1 MTPIEQL
8 KIPINLYSRYIKET
22 YNERIQKIPIDA
34 GSTCPNRDGTKGIGG
49 CTYCSNASFSFNT
62 SKTDLTHQITRGI
75 KYYQSRYKNLK
86 KFYIYFQSYSN
97 TYAPVEE
104 LERLYKDAL
113 SINGVTGLCIGTRP
127 DCIDR
132 EKISLLDKLGKTND
146 ITIEYGIESIHNSTL
161 KKINRCHD
169 YQSFE
174 DAVLMTAGKNIKIC
188 AHIILGLPGESRSEM
203 IESAKVLSNLP
214 LDFLKIHQLHI
225 VKNTVMASQYQKNEF
240 ELLSKEEYLDILCEY
255 LSYLNPSIVIQRLFG
270 NAPSE
275 EMVSPRWNLTSS
287 ELLLELSKLMYKKNI
302 YQGKYF
308 LPNKINLKK
317 LDQPL
322 PYNKQTI

>member
-34 GSTCPNRDGTKGIGG
+34 GFTCPNRDGNKGVGG
-49 CTYCSNASFSFNT
+49 CIYCSNNSFSFNT
-62 SKTDLTHQITRGI
+62 SKTELTDQITRGI
-75 KYYQSRYKNLK
+75 AYYQKRYKNLK

-97 TYAPVEE
+97 TYAPIEE
-104 LERLYKDAL
+104 LEKLYKNAL
-113 SINGVTGLCIGTRP
+113 SIDGVTGLCIGTRP
-127 DCIDR
+127 DCVDKD
-132 EKISLLDKLGKTND
+132 KIALLDELGKNND
-146 ITIEYGIESIHNSTL
+146 ITIEYGIESIHDSTL

-169 YQSFE
+169 YQCFE
-174 DAVLMTAGKNIKIC
+174 DAVLMTSNKNIKIC
-188 AHIILGLPGESRSEM
+188 AHIILGFPWEDRTKMLA
-203 IESAKVLSNLP
+203 SAKKLSNLP

-225 VKNTVMASQYQKNEF
+225 VKNSIMATQYLKNEF

-255 LSYLNPSIVIQRLFG
+255 LSYLNPNIIIQRLFG

-275 EMVSPRWNLTSS
+275 EMVSPRWDLTSS
-287 ELLLELSKLMYKKNI
+287 ELLLELSKLMHKKNI

-308 LPNKINLKK
+308 LPNKINFKRTDISATL
-317 LDQPL
+317 
-322 PYNKQTI
+322 